1 MAEGILGLG
10 SSGSTGLSQEM
21 IDKLKAAEEKAYVE
35 PFDDDLE
42 NWDLELEKI
51 TEIESLVSSFQSAV
65 EAFNLF
71 SSSNNAF
78 DQVLASSSGTSAVFD
93 AYDASGL
100 EEGSTTITVT
110 QLAQR
115 DVFQTSKFSDA
126 DALVA
131 GGQDSGD
138 KLTITVG
145 GETLE
150 FSTEGKTYAELAEEM
165 NLYEEL
171 IVSVEQ
177 VNGTESRIVIKGA
190 ESGLDNALSIQQD
203 GVDLGLGG
211 TSERTVDM
219 SSIAAGYGGLFGETE
234 ALNQELSLSQLT
246 LNGDTIDFGAGAIIT
261 YQNIIDE
268 INALGDYTA
277 TSNFD
282 DTTKELT
289 ISVVANDGSSLTIS
303 EVGDGD
309 GNSFLNDSHV
319 SVAQNMKAQIDGI
332 DYDISSNTV
341 TIQGNL
347 TMTAVELG
355 QSTISIQKDNSQILP
370 GVQAIVDA
378 YNELNDYI
386 NAEIYDADSP
396 IEDTSSLKMMM
407 SSIKDSLFGSYGEDG
422 DLNLFNYGLSTDLNG
437 YLTLD
442 TATFA
447 DALGNDPDTLKNL
460 LVGTA
465 ENEGLGTVL
474 TEYVDGLDSY
484 EGLLTLYGENMA
496 DRKTTLEEEK
506 EKAQET
512 IDTRYELM
520 AQQFAAYTAII
531 TQMENSFSGLKMM
544 IQQSTSSN

>member
-35 PFDDDLE
+35 PYDDDLE

-71 SSSNNAF
+71 SSTNNVF

-100 EEGSTTITVT
+100 EEGSTTINVT

-126 DALVA
+126 DALVV
-131 GGQDSGD
+131 GGQDAGD

-177 VNGTESRIVIKGA
+177 VSGTESRLVIKGA
-190 ESGLDNALSIQQD
+190 ESGLDNALNIQQS

-246 LNGDTIDFGAGAIIT
+246 INGDTIDFGAGAIIT

-277 TSNFD
+277 TSSFD
-282 DTTKELT
+282 DT
-289 ISVVANDGSSLTIS
+289 
-303 EVGDGD
+303 
-309 GNSFLNDSHV
+309 
-319 SVAQNMKAQIDGI
+319 
-332 DYDISSNTV
+332 
-341 TIQGNL
+341 
-347 TMTAVELG
+347 
-355 QSTISIQKDNSQILP
+355 
-370 GVQAIVDA
+370 
-378 YNELNDYI
+378 
-386 NAEIYDADSP
+386 
-396 IEDTSSLKMMM
+396 
-407 SSIKDSLFGSYGEDG
+407 
-422 DLNLFNYGLSTDLNG
+422 
-437 YLTLD
+437 
-442 TATFA
+442 
-447 DALGNDPDTLKNL
+447 
-460 LVGTA
+460 
-465 ENEGLGTVL
+465 
-474 TEYVDGLDSY
+474 
-484 EGLLTLYGENMA
+484 
-496 DRKTTLEEEK
+496 
-506 EKAQET
+506 
-512 IDTRYELM
+512 
-520 AQQFAAYTAII
+520 
-531 TQMENSFSGLKMM
+531 
-544 IQQSTSSN
+544 